1 MTSQSPH
8 PRTRDLAEDHRT
20 PAPAAD
26 PERELDAEIEELTRQ
41 IAELVNGAGTERRQD
56 LREYAIELLRE
67 RTEVGDAPRTGSAVG
82 TVDRTNPLGMAILLG
97 LVSLPLLFLFLP
109 VGLTMLAVA
118 VVMGLWGILATIFRR
133 RPTPR

>member
-1 MTSQSPH
+1 M
-8 PRTRDLAEDHRT
+8 AEDHRT

-26 PERELDAEIEELTRQ
+26 RERELDAEIEELTRQ

-67 RTEVGDAPRTGSAVG
+67 RTEVGDSPRTASAAS
-82 TVDRTNPLGMAILLG
+82 TADRTNPLGMALLLG

-133 RPTPR
+133 RPPPR